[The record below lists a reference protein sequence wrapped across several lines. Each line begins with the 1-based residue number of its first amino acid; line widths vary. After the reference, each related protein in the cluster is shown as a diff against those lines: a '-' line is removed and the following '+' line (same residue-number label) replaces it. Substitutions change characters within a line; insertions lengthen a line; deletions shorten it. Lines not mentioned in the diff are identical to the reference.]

1 MEKTI
6 EIDGRLIPFKS
17 TGATPIRFK
26 AQFRKDYFGEV
37 MKLNLLEK
45 IVAKQGDILTEE
57 DYIKLNKSPNDEV
70 TDEEYRLL
78 GKRRGQEMTI
88 EDYEA
93 IDFDIF
99 YNIAWV
105 LAKTADKSIKDPFT
119 WLDEFNEFPMIDII
133 PELQDMI
140 ISTIKSKKK

>member
-6 EIDGRLIPFKS
+6 VIDGKEVKFRS

-26 AQFRKDYFGEV
+26 AQFRKDYFAEV

-45 IVAKQGDILTEE
+45 LDKKQKQGEDLTL
-57 DYIKLNKSPNDEV
+57 K
-70 TDEEYRLL
+70 
-78 GKRRGQEMTI
+78 
-88 EDYEA
+88 DYES

-105 LAKTADKSIKDPFT
+105 LAKTADKDIPDPIS
-119 WLDEFNEFPMIDII
+119 WLDSFDEFPMLEII
-133 PELQDMI
+133 PELQDMV
-140 ISTIKSKKK
+140 ISTLQSKKK